1 MNRRSGLAVVCGL
14 FVLLGGTSVALAQQS
29 VPPLFR
35 PPAQPHLPS
44 RRSPPAHLPEDD
56 AGDDASETLET
67 AWEIVSNFATCV
79 DDGGTV
85 DECLARTLLCDL
97 IPMAAS
103 SYFEHVGGAFTTFLI
118 DELQI
123 FGAFRTRSCD
133 GNCFWC
139 CLTPTGCHSSF
150 GPSPVINCNA
160 RYGLGTHT
168 LGYTLFTSNPTGT
181 DACLAIPQTCDLY
194 SQCAIAGSRGYP
206 GGLPSPPPQSAA
218 PSLSF
223 GGYYTPEPS
232 TTVTILDAGVGS
244 PDGGLD
250 PNWTPPRGVRELQP
264 RANTPR
270 DVLDAIADRKVR
282 MFAESVARTI
292 PEVLDS
298 IPPDQAL
305 DELSDLFSMRGCVGH
320 RTLLA
325 HGEPFDGTHGVFG
338 VNVMNPR
345 ARERVST
352 RRALHFLAT
361 LRVLGSIPNLRNRL
375 IHVESRVWTATE
387 RAEYLRGGG
396 VVDADRALRETM
408 SGLALRVLQRVDGV
422 QDYRLLAVPLPD
434 EGPRERRYNGCRLGT
449 APQVTVSAHEEGNEV
464 VLDVSA
470 TETDAVDA
478 RIRTLPLAIEW
489 GDDTTSR
496 GTLPTATL
504 RGSFRHT
511 YRRAGRY
518 AAVVAVAG
526 QSGLHG
532 LSGVVFE
539 AAHGD
544 PAAPRVIGFERVTF
558 PNLQVFATGAGNRAP
573 GSVTASLTLV
583 QGTHTRRI
591 GRAPTRAIEVRQT
604 MTVNGVETVTRPGF
618 TSLGDLIGYNTGR
631 TPGHHLDL
639 RVGLRE
645 ASAWD
650 GRSIELRLRDLRFDL
665 FSAQRG
671 VGVVH
676 GVALT
681 PSMLRVYYGTPPMQA
696 TASSMVEPDG
706 TVRIPLVMAGSSNA
720 RMPFLDHIEIDV
732 EPLLARAD
740 LGTDSLSGTPV
751 GVRRRWSEV
760 RPGVLVAGAVEGLPD
775 TDGSGCGC
783 RAGTRRGGGLPGI
796 LALLGLAALRRSRSA
811 RRTRVLAVDSQPTR

>member
-1 MNRRSGLAVVCGL
+1 MSLRPGLAVLCCL
-14 FVLLGGTSVALAQQS
+14 FVLLAAPSLASAQQS
-29 VPPLFR
+29 PPPLFG
-35 PPAQPHLPS
+35 PSAQPHLPS

-56 AGDDASETLET
+56 TGDDSSETLET
-67 AWEIVSNFATCV
+67 AWEITSNFATCV

-103 SYFEHVGGAFTTFLI
+103 SYFERLGGPFTTFLI

-123 FGAFRTRSCD
+123 FGAFRTRSCG

-206 GGLPSPPPQSAA
+206 GGLPGA
-218 PSLSF
+218 PSQTFATLSF

-232 TTVTILDAGVGS
+232 STTTTPDVLR
-244 PDGGLD
+244 PQDGGLD
-250 PNWTPPRGVRELQP
+250 PGWMPPRGVRELQP

-270 DVLDAIADRKVR
+270 EVLDAIADRKVR
-282 MFAESVARTI
+282 MFVESVARTT

-325 HGEPFDGTHGVFG
+325 HGEPFDGTHGAFG
-338 VNVMNPR
+338 VNLMNPR

-361 LRVLGSIPNLRNRL
+361 MRVLGSIPNLRNRL
-375 IHVESRVWTATE
+375 IHVESRVWTASE
-387 RAEYLRGGG
+387 RAEYLRAGG
-396 VVDADRALRETM
+396 VVDADRTLRETM
-408 SGLALRVLQRVDGV
+408 SGLALRILQRVDGV

-449 APQVTVSAHEEGNEV
+449 APQVTVTARDEGNDV
-464 VLDVSA
+464 VLDVTA

-518 AAVVAVAG
+518 AAVVSVAG

-532 LSGVVFE
+532 LSGLVFE

-558 PNLQVFATGAGNRAP
+558 PNLQVFATGGGNRAP

-591 GRAPTRAIEVRQT
+591 ARAPTRAIEVRQT

-618 TSLGDLIGYNTGR
+618 TSLGDLVGYNTGR
-631 TPGHHLDL
+631 TPAHHLDL

-645 ASAWD
+645 ASTWD

-676 GVALT
+676 GVTLT

-696 TASSMVEPDG
+696 TAPLMMEPDG
-706 TVRIPLVMAGSSNA
+706 TLRIPLVMTGSSNA
-720 RMPFLDHIEIDV
+720 RMPFLDHIEIDLD
-732 EPLLARAD
+732 PLLASAD
-740 LGTDSLSGTPV
+740 LGTTSLSDTPV

-760 RPGVLVAGAVEGLPD
+760 RPGVLTASAVEGLGD
-775 TDGSGCGC
+775 SDDSGCGC
-783 RAGTRRGGGLPGI
+783 RAGMRRRGGLRGI
-796 LALLGLAALRRSRSA
+796 LALLGLTAILRSRRSGGCRSA
-811 RRTRVLAVDSQPTR
+811 RTRRVYLR